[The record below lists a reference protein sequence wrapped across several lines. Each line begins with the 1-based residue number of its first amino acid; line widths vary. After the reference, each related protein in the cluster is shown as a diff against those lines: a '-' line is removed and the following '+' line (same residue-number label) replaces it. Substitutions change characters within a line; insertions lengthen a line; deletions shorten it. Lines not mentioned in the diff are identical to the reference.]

1 LKYKSS
7 SVADKWGM
15 LVKMVLNAVEMENV
29 SLVVNKQTVLQD
41 INLTI
46 GEDDFLAIIG
56 PNGGGKST
64 LLKVILGLLKSDH
77 GRVSVF
83 GNQPGNPHNPIGY
96 LPQHVSFDPDF
107 PINVFDTTL
116 SGRYHGL
123 FKGYTDEDRDRV
135 EKALEEVG
143 MLRYQDRQMSQL
155 SGGQIQRV
163 FIARALVRDPK
174 LLLLDEPMASID
186 PQMQNSFYK
195 LLSQLRERMAI
206 VLISHDVGAVST
218 QVENIACL
226 NQKLYYHGPV
236 EDSEEGLEAVYK
248 CPIGYISHGIPHR
261 VLKKH

>member
-1 LKYKSS
+1 MRFQLLKELHYL
-7 SVADKWGM
+7 WGI
-15 LVKMVLNAVEMENV
+15 KMALNTVEMENV
-29 SLVVNKQTVLQD
+29 SLTINKQPVLQD
-41 INLTI
+41 INLNI
-46 GEDDFLAIIG
+46 ADDDFLAIIG

-64 LLKVILGLLKSDH
+64 LLKVILGLLKPDH
-77 GRVSVF
+77 GRVTVF
-83 GNQPGNPHNPIGY
+83 ANEPGNPNNPVGY

-116 SGRYHGL
+116 SGRYHGF
-123 FKGYTDEDRDRV
+123 FKNYTDEDRERV
-135 EKALEEVG
+135 VTALKEVG
-143 MLRYQDRQMSQL
+143 MLKYQDRQMSQL
-155 SGGQIQRV
+155 SGGQVQRV

-186 PQMQNSFYK
+186 PEMQNSFYN
-195 LLSQLRERMAI
+195 LLSQLRSRMAI

-236 EDSEEGLEAVYK
+236 ENSEKGLEAVYK

-261 VLKKH
+261 ILKEH